1 VIPTL
6 DRVAAAV
13 RQVPGRVLVT
23 GHTDDQPIR
32 SFRFPDNQA
41 LSRARADSVA
51 DILKR
56 GVDAAG
62 RIQST
67 GVGSTQPRYRPES
80 TPENRARNRRVEI
93 MHVAES

>member
-13 RQVPGRVLVT
+13 REVPGRVLVT

-32 SFRFPDNQA
+32 SFRFPDNDA

-51 DILKR
+51 EILKR
-56 GVDAAG
+56 GADAAG
-62 RIQST
+62 ITST
-67 GVGSTQPRYRPES
+67 GLGSTQPRHRPES

-93 MHVAES
+93 VHVAES